1 MQTSTT
7 PPTQQT
13 ITFER
18 NFTQQKE
25 RLEAELKQKITDLMR
40 LKMDLEEKITATVK
54 DLSVLQA
61 KVLDEELTRWKR
73 EQQLAGNGAPL
84 NNNLDTLQSWCEDLA
99 ELIWHNR
106 HQLKEVERL
115 RQSVPLVG
123 QAQTSDGRLGVLS
136 EKVSESGIGIPVGS
150 KESQEIAKS

>member
-1 MQTSTT
+1 MQTGTT

-18 NFTQQKE
+18 NFAQQKE

-40 LKMDLEEKITATVK
+40 LKTELEEKITATVK

-123 QAQTSDGRLGVLS
+123 QSQACDGRLGVLS
-136 EKVSESGIGIPVGS
+136 EKVS
-150 KESQEIAKS
+150 